1 MKNLFIVTII
11 LIIFSGCGEEVKQE
25 SVKLTTNKLSE
36 IVNKAIDGDSAA
48 VSMLPGLF
56 NLSISPEYEYSKVE
70 IDSFNLENS
79 QVFVVLLENPNPFFN
94 RFAVYDSNLLALL
107 IDKSLN
113 GNLSVELKTIGQK
126 RFFVVAENFFVKD
139 DFKLRRI
146 SLYSAKGKVIQPVF
160 RTLTCFSSP
169 SGEYWQSISEVTDKL
184 IRTSITATNQSV
196 INNLTDE
203 FVFDNST
210 GIYKSSSDLFLNYI
224 SGEIESYNKSF
235 SRKLIT
241 DEKSFLSELG
251 VKKDITGNN
260 RLSTSDMNSF
270 SMTLDSDWKELKDIS
285 VSKNLKK
292 ELRGVKFLNN
302 KIGANFTVI
311 RIPFNES
318 AEAYVNYELKYN
330 LGSRYNIRYSD
341 TIISGKSL
349 YVFYEYSCSDKKFL
363 IMFEA
368 SQYTFK
374 KYEDYYLKIINSIS
388 IDC

>member
-1 MKNLFIVTII
+1 MKNLFIVSII

-25 SVKLTTNKLSE
+25 SAELTTDKLSE
-36 IVNKAIDGDSAA
+36 IVNKAIDGDTAA
-48 VSMLPGLF
+48 VSMLPGLLD
-56 NLSISPEYEYSKVE
+56 LSITPEYEYSKVE
-70 IDSFNLENS
+70 IDSFNLEDS
-79 QVFVVLLENPNPFFN
+79 QVYVVLLENPNPFFN
-94 RFAVYDSNLLALL
+94 RFAVYDSKLLALL

-113 GNLSVELKTIGQK
+113 GNLSVELKIIGQK
-126 RFFVVAENFFVKD
+126 RFLVVAENFIVKD

-146 SLYSAKGKVIQPVF
+146 SLYSAKEKVIQPVF

-184 IRTSITATNQSV
+184 IRTSITGTNQSV

-210 GIYKSSSDLFLNYI
+210 GFYKSSSDLFLNYFL
-224 SGEIESYNKSF
+224 GEIESYNKSF

-241 DEKSFLSELG
+241 DEKSLLSELG
-251 VKKDITGNN
+251 INKDIIDN
-260 RLSTSDMNSF
+260 RLSTPDMNSF
-270 SMTLDSDWKELKDIS
+270 SMTMDSDWKELKDIS

-374 KYEDYYLKIINSIS
+374 KFEDYYLKIINSIS